1 MKRLFAAAA
10 LLALLLTMTACGAVE
25 EAPDGG
31 TLTPDTGISA
41 GGQVTVPQPSATENN
56 EDGDGDASPGDVL
69 GALPGG
75 TYTNKNAHLTCRLDD
90 SWLFYN
96 DSQLLELNG
105 VLTESGSG
113 DVAALAESGKAVYD
127 MYAISTDGLM
137 TMNVTYQNL
146 GLLSGSSM
154 TAQEYVELAAAKLP
168 ADLGAGGFT
177 EVEVEVTATDVAAE
191 KSCPTL
197 LVTAKL
203 QDTPMYERMV
213 CLQTGNYIYCVTLCS
228 FTEDVTADMA
238 ALFHTVR

>member
-1 MKRLFAAAA
+1 MRRIYMAAAVLT
-10 LLALLLTMTACGAVE
+10 LLAVLTACGTATP
-25 EAPDGG
+25 APDSG
-31 TLTPDTGISA
+31 TVTPDSGTSG
-41 GGQVTVPQPSATENN
+41 GGQVVVTPP
-56 EDGDGDASPGDVL
+56 EDGEEDGSTANGGGDVQ

-75 TYTNKNAHLTCRLDD
+75 TYSNHSVRLLCRLDD

-96 DSQLLELNG
+96 ESQLLELNG
-105 VLTESGSG
+105 VLTEGGSG
-113 DVAALAESGKAVYD
+113 DIATLAESGKAVYD

-137 TMNVTYQNL
+137 TMNITYQNL

-177 EVEVEVTATDVAAE
+177 EVEVEVTATDIAAE